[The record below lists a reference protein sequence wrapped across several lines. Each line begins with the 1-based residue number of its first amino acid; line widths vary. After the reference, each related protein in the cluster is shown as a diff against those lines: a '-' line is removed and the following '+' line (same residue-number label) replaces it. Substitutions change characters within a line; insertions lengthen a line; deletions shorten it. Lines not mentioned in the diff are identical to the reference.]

1 MSTPAPWD
9 WPPEPHNR
17 SRPDEPI
24 DLHVRVTREPRANKL
39 LRQRSRYDRFVNAYA
54 RALWAVLRT
63 LFGAALG
70 LVLGLA
76 IAVTVSFVIAVLKG
90 R

>member
-24 DLHVRVTREPRANKL
+24 DLHVRVTREPGGYERP
-39 LRQRSRYDRFVNAYA
+39 RQRSRYDRFVNAYA

-76 IAVTVSFVIAVLKG
+76 IAVMVSFVIAIAKG
-90 R
+90 